1 MGRNYDGQGS
11 DKGDATQV
19 IRPRPFLA
27 GTGAAAGG
35 VWPFL
40 AGTGAAAGEV
50 LLAGSRAPPHVTAAA
65 IRHCGPNAARPLR
78 TRVLRKDQLTF
89 VGWLPSMPDLDSL
102 FPSKTD
108 SSTYQPKFKIFCF
121 AGEDS
126 FFSPRSHPQCN
137 RHPDAAACRAHTQ
150 ACCCGQNEP
159 GNGGRD
165 AGTRRTSAAVYD
177 SLACSLRQA
186 GLPSEHRPIGPSP
199 AGPADSRHRS
209 RRDGAGR
216 YCERANTNGLCWGR
230 MAVEVVM
237 LLEGR
242 IP

>member
-1 MGRNYDGQGS
+1 MLSPLLPATRDVGTPHPPSQQLPMPCIKKEGDRSVPKTVPMGRNYDGQGS

-19 IRPRPFLA
+19 IRPR
-27 GTGAAAGG
+27 
-35 VWPFL
+35 PFL

-89 VGWLPSMPDLDSL
+89 AGWLPSMPDHDPI

-137 RHPDAAACRAHTQ
+137 RHPDSGSMSRPHANRLLWT
-150 ACCCGQNEP
+150 E
-159 GNGGRD
+159 
-165 AGTRRTSAAVYD
+165 RT
-177 SLACSLRQA
+177 
-186 GLPSEHRPIGPSP
+186 
-199 AGPADSRHRS
+199 
-209 RRDGAGR
+209 
-216 YCERANTNGLCWGR
+216 W
-230 MAVEVVM
+230 
-237 LLEGR
+237 
-242 IP
+242 